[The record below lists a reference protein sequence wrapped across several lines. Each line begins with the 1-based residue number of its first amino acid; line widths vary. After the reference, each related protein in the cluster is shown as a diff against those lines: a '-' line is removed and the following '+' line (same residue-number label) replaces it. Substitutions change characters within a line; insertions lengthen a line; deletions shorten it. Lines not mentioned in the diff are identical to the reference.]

1 MKRPILLWVFILVV
15 GGVMAVSAATP
26 ATQALKHS
34 LKVQQALQDREKAR
48 LGQVQADFLEALT
61 RVERGSADFLH
72 AQQQGESL
80 ESLQYRD
87 EDLRLAESETLMLL
101 LEMQRLRLSIL
112 TSQTLI
118 AETQAEIDRSSYDGA
133 GADDPL
139 TGTWRIVMDP
149 GNMEG
154 TLNLVLDGT
163 LVQGTY
169 ALDGGWTGSL
179 RGTLVAGRL
188 RLERIDSELGFAAIF
203 YGALRMRGQTPRI
216 DGKWEATQLAT
227 GLPSAGGWMAER
239 LDEPPAQ

>member
-1 MKRPILLWVFILVV
+1 MKRFIMFWVVCFALQGV
-15 GGVMAVSAATP
+15 GFAATQ
-26 ATQALKHS
+26 ATQALVHAV
-34 LKVQQALQDREKAR
+34 KVQQLVQDQDRVRLEKT
-48 LGQVQADFLEALT
+48 QADLVEALT

-72 AQQQGESL
+72 AQGQGEGL
-80 ESLQYRD
+80 ESLRFRD
-87 EDLRLAESETLMLL
+87 EDLRLAEGETLMLL
-101 LEMQRLRLSIL
+101 LEAQRMRLSIL
-112 TSQTLI
+112 TSESMIT
-118 AETQAEIDRSSYDGA
+118 EMEAEIERMA
-133 GADDPL
+133 GERGVGDPL

-169 ALDGGWTGSL
+169 SLDGGWSGSL

-188 RLERIDSELGFAAIF
+188 RLERIDSELGFAAIY
-203 YGALRMRGQTPRI
+203 YGALRLRGQVPRI

-239 LDEPPAQ
+239 LDESTSP